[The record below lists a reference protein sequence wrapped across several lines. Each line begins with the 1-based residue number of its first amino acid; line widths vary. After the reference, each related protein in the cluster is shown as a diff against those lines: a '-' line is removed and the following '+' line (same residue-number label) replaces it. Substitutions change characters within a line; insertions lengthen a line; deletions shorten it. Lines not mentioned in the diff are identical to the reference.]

1 MSSTRTYRLN
11 RLLANLE
18 AQFDGDAQ
26 RLAAAEL
33 AAARAERSAQ
43 GIAAIEPAEL
53 AALFAECPH
62 RAWAALATLT
72 ERQLIVEAIDYACW
86 LLAQGIDKDWG
97 AILRCW
103 QRKLAERAAEAESL
117 LALAEA
123 GAFDRAGAAFEDEG
137 REPEPETEPETPA
150 GVPTIEVASSKGD
163 GTVYQVAI
171 DGSSCI
177 CPGFT
182 WRGACRHS
190 REQAAIYRETYC
202 RRAA

>member
-62 RAWAALATLT
+62 RAWAALTTLT
-72 ERQLIVEAIDYACW
+72 ERQLILEAIDYACW

-103 QRKLAERAAEAESL
+103 LRKLAERAAEAESL

-137 REPEPETEPETPA
+137 REPEPRDGARDA
-150 GVPTIEVASSKGD
+150 GRRAHDRGRQLWKGD

-177 CPGFT
+177 RPGFT
-182 WRGACRHS
+182 WRRLPA
-190 REQAAIYRETYC
+190 
-202 RRAA
+202 